1 MTFSILF
8 SPSRGF
14 WSDEDGWVTHCTQAS
29 KLPVDAPI
37 QVSFSGVRDILRINS
52 KKVSTLNTDQV
63 SDWLNL
69 NLENLTNEV
78 KNINCINSII
88 ECVNKNTRYILI
100 RDHEKG
106 VSVIDTSD
114 LLILEKAPLISP
126 FLRRL

>member
-1 MTFSILF
+1 MTFSILI

-14 WSDEDGWVTHCTQAS
+14 WSDEDGWVTHCTEAS

-69 NLENLTNEV
+69 NFENLTNEV
-78 KNINCINSII
+78 KDINCVNSII
-88 ECVNKNTRYILI
+88 ECVNKHTRYILI
-100 RDHEKG
+100 RHHGKG
-106 VSVIDTSD
+106 ISVIDTSD
-114 LLILEKAPLISP
+114 PLTLEKAPLISP